1 MGEKRKGGK
10 SYSESVYLWRS
21 EWISLQEVSL
31 AEVFFIF
38 YVILFY
44 LFYFI
49 YEQLHNVAL
58 AIDLMRDS
66 GMKFQ
71 AKPEGEGSKKRL
83 R

>member
-1 MGEKRKGGK
+1 MCFL
-10 SYSESVYLWRS
+10 Y
-21 EWISLQEVSL
+21 
-31 AEVFFIF
+31 F
-38 YVILFY
+38 ILFY
-44 LFYFI
+44 LFYFT

-71 AKPEGEGSKKRL
+71 AKPEGEGSENRL

>member
-1 MGEKRKGGK
+1 MFIYGGVNGFH
-10 SYSESVYLWRS
+10 YRRYL
-21 EWISLQEVSL
+21 LL
-31 AEVFFIF
+31 MCFLYF
-38 YVILFY
+38 ILFY
-44 LFYFI
+44 LFYFT

-71 AKPEGEGSKKRL
+71 AKPEGEGSKNRL